1 MKQIPEGPK
10 LIHAWPGIAHV
21 SMRHYT
27 VPKRLWSSLT
37 KRRLWV
43 LGKVQNRSA
52 CIIPCFSPINKY
64 MCRYHKQGAGTLT
77 PKTELMALGESFKYL
92 NAVTIRI
99 IQFSLLERPLHTFN

>member
-1 MKQIPEGPK
+1 MCRPEG
-10 LIHAWPGIAHV
+10 LYCVRDTYRGLSVTI
-21 SMRHYT
+21 
-27 VPKRLWSSLT
+27 WSSLT